1 MVVVGLDL
9 STTSTGFS
17 VYQDGELINHGRFR
31 SDKKNAFDRIDEI
44 YHMVG
49 DLFKAYDIDVVFVED
64 VPLSSAMNKRIC
76 ELLLLLQ
83 GTIYSH
89 CINNDCAFYQME
101 PSEWRRLAGVKPEK
115 PRREFQ
121 KKAAIELVNELH
133 GLNLSWID
141 DKYDKTTGDSDEA
154 EGILIGLA
162 GTKLLNK

>member
-17 VYQDGELINHGRFR
+17 IYQDGELINHGRFR

-83 GTIYSH
+83 GAIYSH

-121 KKAAIELVNELH
+121 KKAAIELVNKLH
-133 GLNLSWID
+133 GLNFSWID

>member
-133 GLNLSWID
+133 GLNFSWID

-154 EGILIGLA
+154 EAILIGLA

>member
-17 VYQDGELINHGRFR
+17 VYQDGELINHVRFR

-133 GLNLSWID
+133 GLNFSWID

>member
-49 DLFKAYDIDVVFVED
+49 DLFKSYDIDVVFVED

-101 PSEWRRLAGVKPEK
+101 PSEWRRIAGVKPEK

-121 KKAAIELVNELH
+121 KKAAIELVNKLH
-133 GLNLSWID
+133 GLNFSWID

>member
-49 DLFKAYDIDVVFVED
+49 DLFKAYDIDVVFVEA

-133 GLNLSWID
+133 GLNFSWID

>member
-17 VYQDGELINHGRFR
+17 VYQDGKLINHGRFR

-101 PSEWRRLAGVKPEK
+101 PSEWRRIAGVKPEK

-121 KKAAIELVNELH
+121 KKAAIELVNKLH
-133 GLNLSWID
+133 GLNFSWID

>member
-1 MVVVGLDL
+1 MVIVGLDL

-64 VPLSSAMNKRIC
+64 VPLSSSMNKRIC
-76 ELLLLLQ
+76 EL
-83 GTIYSH
+83 
-89 CINNDCAFYQME
+89 
-101 PSEWRRLAGVKPEK
+101 
-115 PRREFQ
+115 
-121 KKAAIELVNELH
+121 H
-133 GLNLSWID
+133 GLNFSWID

>member
-1 MVVVGLDL
+1 MVIVGLDL

-121 KKAAIELVNELH
+121 KKAAIELVNALH
-133 GLNLSWID
+133 GLNFSWID

>member
-9 STTSTGFS
+9 SRTSTGLS

-121 KKAAIELVNELH
+121 KKAAIELVSDLH
-133 GLNLSWID
+133 GLNFSWID

>member
-17 VYQDGELINHGRFR
+17 VYRDGELINHGRFR

-133 GLNLSWID
+133 GLNFSWID

>member
-49 DLFKAYDIDVVFVED
+49 DLFKAYDVDVVFVAD
-64 VPLSSAMNKRIC
+64 VPLSSAMNRRIC

-101 PSEWRRLAGVKPEK
+101 PSEWRRLAGVKPER

-133 GLNLSWID
+133 GLNFSWID

>member
-1 MVVVGLDL
+1 MISVGLDL

-17 VYQDGELINHGRFR
+17 VYQDGVLVNHGKFR
-31 SDKKNAFDRIDEI
+31 SDKKKVFDRIDDI

-49 DLFKAYDIDVVFVED
+49 DLFKAYKIDVVFVED
-64 VPLSSAMNKRIC
+64 VPLSQAVNKRVC
-76 ELLLLLQ
+76 EWLLLLQ
-83 GTIYSH
+83 GTVYSH

-133 GLNLSWID
+133 GTNFVWVD

-154 EGILIGLA
+154 EGILIGFA
-162 GTKLLNK
+162 GIKLLEG

>member
-49 DLFKAYDIDVVFVED
+49 DLFKAYDIDVVFVEH

-133 GLNLSWID
+133 GLNFSWID
-141 DKYDKTTGDSDEA
+141 DKYESSKSDVR
-154 EGILIGLA
+154 G
-162 GTKLLNK
+162 

>member
-17 VYQDGELINHGRFR
+17 VYQDDELINHGRFR

-49 DLFKAYDIDVVFVED
+49 DLFKAYNIDVVFVED

-133 GLNLSWID
+133 GLNFSWID

>member
-101 PSEWRRLAGVKPEK
+101 PSEWRRLAGVKPKK

-133 GLNLSWID
+133 GLNFSWID

>member
-1 MVVVGLDL
+1 MVIVGLDL

-101 PSEWRRLAGVKPEK
+101 PSEWRRLSGVKPEK

-133 GLNLSWID
+133 GLNFSWID

>member
-1 MVVVGLDL
+1 MIIIGLDL

-17 VYQDGELINHGRFR
+17 VYQDKQLINHGRFR
-31 SDKKNAFDRIDEI
+31 SDKKKAFDRIDDI

-49 DLFKAYDIDVVFVED
+49 DLFRAYDVDVVFVED

-83 GTIYSH
+83 GTVYSL
-89 CINNDCAFYQME
+89 CIDNDCAFYQME

-133 GLNLSWID
+133 GLNFSWID

-162 GTKLLNK
+162 GIKLLNK

>member
-17 VYQDGELINHGRFR
+17 VYQDGELINHGRFM
-31 SDKKNAFDRIDEI
+31 SYKKNAFDRIDEI

-133 GLNLSWID
+133 GLNFSWID
-141 DKYDKTTGDSDEA
+141 DKYDKTTGDSEEA

>member
-89 CINNDCAFYQME
+89 CINNDCACYQME

-133 GLNLSWID
+133 GLNFSWID

>member
-64 VPLSSAMNKRIC
+64 VPLSTAMNKRIC

-83 GTIYSH
+83 RTIYSH

-133 GLNLSWID
+133 GLNFSWID

>member
-121 KKAAIELVNELH
+121 KKAAIELVNKLH
-133 GLNLSWID
+133 GLNFSWID

>member
-49 DLFKAYDIDVVFVED
+49 DLFKAYDIDVVFVVD

-133 GLNLSWID
+133 GLNFSWID

>member
-31 SDKKNAFDRIDEI
+31 SDNKNSFDRIDEI

-133 GLNLSWID
+133 GLNFSWID

>member
-9 STTSTGFS
+9 STTSTEFS

-133 GLNLSWID
+133 GLNFSWID

>member
-83 GTIYSH
+83 GTIYSY

-133 GLNLSWID
+133 GLNFSWID

>member
-1 MVVVGLDL
+1 MVIVGLDL

-115 PRREFQ
+115 SRREFQ

-133 GLNLSWID
+133 GLNFSWID

>member
-89 CINNDCAFYQME
+89 CINNDCAFYQM
-101 PSEWRRLAGVKPEK
+101 A
-115 PRREFQ
+115 
-121 KKAAIELVNELH
+121 N
-133 GLNLSWID
+133 
-141 DKYDKTTGDSDEA
+141 
-154 EGILIGLA
+154 
-162 GTKLLNK
+162 

>member
-101 PSEWRRLAGVKPEK
+101 PSVWRRLAGVKPEK

-133 GLNLSWID
+133 GLNFSWID

>member
-101 PSEWRRLAGVKPEK
+101 PSEWRRLAGVKSEK

-133 GLNLSWID
+133 GLNFSWID

>member
-101 PSEWRRLAGVKPEK
+101 PSEWRRIAGVKPEK

-133 GLNLSWID
+133 GLSFSWID

>member
-49 DLFKAYDIDVVFVED
+49 DLFKAYDVDVVFVED

-89 CINNDCAFYQME
+89 CINNNCAFYQME

-133 GLNLSWID
+133 GLNFSWID
-141 DKYDKTTGDSDEA
+141 GKYDKTTGDSDEA

>member
-17 VYQDGELINHGRFR
+17 VYQDGELINHCRFR

-133 GLNLSWID
+133 GLNFSWID

>member
-31 SDKKNAFDRIDEI
+31 SDKQNAFDRIDEI

-133 GLNLSWID
+133 GLNFSWID

>member
-89 CINNDCAFYQME
+89 CINNNCAFYQME

-133 GLNLSWID
+133 GLNFSWID
-141 DKYDKTTGDSDEA
+141 DKYDKATGDSDEA

>member
-31 SDKKNAFDRIDEI
+31 SDKKKAFDRIDEI

-133 GLNLSWID
+133 GLNFSWID

>member
-31 SDKKNAFDRIDEI
+31 SDKKNVFDRIDEI

-64 VPLSSAMNKRIC
+64 VPLSTAMNKRIC

-133 GLNLSWID
+133 GLNFSWID